1 MAKKN
6 VPYDQ
11 EYYDK
16 EIETMPREQLE
27 ELQLGYL
34 KDELKFAYD
43 NCPYYKRAWDEA
55 GVSPEIET
63 LADLEKFPFI
73 NKQTERD
80 TQGVGSFFGELCG
93 VPEDDVVYMATS
105 SGSTGVPTMSPFTQG
120 DFEDFMKAESRLF
133 WQAGMR
139 PNDRYL
145 HGMNFALYVGGP
157 CVIGAQELGA
167 LGVDFFELPKASPK
181 AEKTKAACMQVIGYL
196 LHEPLL
202 LQSIR
207 KTACLPGKTLMQEL
221 GVNSK
226 VLPRGLNFV
235 GSVCFLYCISQ
246 MSSSSFACAE
256 MTLQQSETLPPPTA
270 RIRST

>member
-34 KDELKFAYD
+34 KDELKFAYE

-55 GVSPEIET
+55 GVSPEIDS
-63 LADLEKFPFI
+63 LADLQKFPFI

-93 VPEDDVVYMATS
+93 VPEDEVVYMATS

-120 DFEDFMKAESRLF
+120 DFEDS
-133 WQAGMR
+133 
-139 PNDRYL
+139 
-145 HGMNFALYVGGP
+145 
-157 CVIGAQELGA
+157 
-167 LGVDFFELPKASPK
+167 
-181 AEKTKAACMQVIGYL
+181 
-196 LHEPLL
+196 
-202 LQSIR
+202 
-207 KTACLPGKTLMQEL
+207 
-221 GVNSK
+221 
-226 VLPRGLNFV
+226 
-235 GSVCFLYCISQ
+235 
-246 MSSSSFACAE
+246 
-256 MTLQQSETLPPPTA
+256 
-270 RIRST
+270 